1 MTWRFAWALVLTLL
15 AAPAF
20 ALGLGQIQVRSQHG
34 EPLLAEIPIVSS
46 DANELRQLRVGLASP
61 DTFARVGLQP
71 PQGLVRELQFNVALD
86 ASGRPVVR
94 VTSAV
99 PVDQSLLT
107 FLIEAD
113 WGQGRLVR
121 EYSALLDAPD
131 AIAAAAQP
139 AIQAPEIDAGDRI
152 VRPEQAPPEPAGA
165 VADEAAVAD
174 APEASTDESVASVE
188 TVATP
193 EQADASPAAPPP
205 APAPPPQ
212 AAPVAAVA
220 AGSELA
226 PVQAGETLSG
236 IAAQLASQEG
246 VSTNQMM
253 LALLRTNPSAFIGD
267 NINLLREGAVLRVPD
282 RNEVLQQSAVEA
294 TAEVRSHVARWREMS
309 APRPQP
315 VLADADGAVEQA
327 ADEAAAAPADR
338 ASAQASDA
346 RLEIAP
352 PSATDGRQAGTTS
365 GIAADGE
372 GETLRQELQET
383 RETLAARDA
392 EVEELRTRLAELE
405 QLQGKQQQLIELK
418 DSELAA
424 VQQRLAESNQQAA
437 PTLAQAN
444 QPVEGAPEAAQAGGA
459 GLWIGLGLVLI
470 LAAAIVWARSRRK
483 AGDGDTGRPGGR
495 QGAATPAWHAGG
507 TAAAASSASAV
518 EGFPVRDTVEAGAA
532 PAVEEAPAEPV
543 VEPAAA
549 PVTGAQREPQPQ
561 PGTFAD
567 PVLDAVRDAEP
578 GPSPSP
584 SPSFAADFSADPVSA
599 PEPSVDAG
607 ESSASDL
614 LTGAGERLELAKAYV
629 ELGDVD
635 TARDLLR
642 EVVGT
647 GDAVEAA
654 EARRLLAE
662 LA

>member
-152 VRPEQAPPEPAGA
+152 VRPAQAPPEPAG
-165 VADEAAVAD
+165 AVAD
-174 APEASTDESVASVE
+174 APEASTDESAASVE

-193 EQADASPAAPPP
+193 EQTDASPAAPPP

-212 AAPVAAVA
+212 AAPVAAA
-220 AGSELA
+220 AGSELE

-253 LALLRTNPSAFIGD
+253 LALLRTNPSAFISD

-282 RNEVLQQSAVEA
+282 RNEVLQQSAAEA

-338 ASAQASDA
+338 ASAQAADA

-518 EGFPVRDTVEAGAA
+518 EGFPERDTIDAGAA
-532 PAVEEAPAEPV
+532 PAVEEAAAEPSS
-543 VEPAAA
+543 EPAAA
-549 PVTGAQREPQPQ
+549 PMAGSQREPQPQ

-584 SPSFAADFSADPVSA
+584 SPSFAADFSAAPVSA